1 MLLLALLFIA
11 VSSFILMTRAPTVTL
26 TRYSMMITCLDQVNH
41 EIKGYEYDC
50 PDNNYTN
57 NTVPVNINSH

>member
-26 TRYSMMITCLDQVNH
+26 TRYSMITCLDQVNH